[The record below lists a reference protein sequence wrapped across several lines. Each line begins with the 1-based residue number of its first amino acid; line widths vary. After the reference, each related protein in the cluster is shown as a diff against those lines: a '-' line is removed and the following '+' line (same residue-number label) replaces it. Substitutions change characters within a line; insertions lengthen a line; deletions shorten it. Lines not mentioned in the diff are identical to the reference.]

1 MTARPSSAAEPPPP
15 AVRIRPAE
23 SALVQRAAEAGHLYA
38 VVDPC
43 VDDGAIGW
51 LRALGEDRASSLYI
65 GEAQQNYGDKAP
77 HVVRVDPALLATLP
91 ARFGDSAWGCLL
103 VSDAPPGR
111 VRQHLRSWLQVR
123 SPEGEMWL
131 FRFWDPRTLPIFLR
145 ASTAAELD
153 AFFGPLAA
161 FAMLSAAGQTFVAE
175 RAVASPTPRRR
186 VGERST
192 ISPAQIAA
200 LRRVGLGDRLA
211 ASFAN
216 TKLEARRETG
226 SGDVL
231 LRAPDG
237 GVSRIHLADDGQI
250 GGTTSP
256 SGRRW
261 RTVHRADGKLAT
273 MTTPSGAHLAI
284 GYDAAGNVETVA
296 RNGKDRFR
304 AEHDR
309 HGRMERVQFPDGT
322 DARIAYASQGYA
334 ALADPS
340 GEMIEARRDRIGRTE
355 RFEYHGQQLATII
368 DGNGNRT
375 EVKRDDSDRPAGFR
389 FADGREESYRYDPAG
404 HLAAIVRGGGAR
416 LDVTCDANGRVRLLR
431 TTDGEEAAFD
441 YDEAGRMIAATNA
454 AGTVVWHY
462 DEIGRVV
469 EERSAD
475 ATVGY
480 DYDEVGLVGLTY
492 PDGSTI
498 HYVRDRDQRLEALCD
513 WTGGWHR
520 LEYAP
525 DDTGW
530 RKTSPDGTIVTTMLD
545 SIGLLASQQVEHN
558 GKLLWQSRHV
568 HDDEDRLHERHD
580 SRLGTTGFDY
590 DAEGQLTRHV
600 RSNGAVD
607 EFSYDGNG
615 NRTHSPA
622 GSAQFDA
629 TDRIVEQGTSHYTHD
644 DNGSMVAR
652 VGPDSA
658 WRFAYDG
665 FGRLITAEDA
675 TGRRIGYGYDALGRR
690 LWKRVTG
697 DGQDRTTRFI
707 WAGEQV
713 IREVSDGAAPRDYCY
728 WPQTY
733 TPLLLRDGD
742 QLYHFHCDQTGT
754 PQRLTATDG
763 SIAWESDGDAFG
775 NTCVLH
781 ATVAQPLRLPGQ
793 YADEEFGLTLHY
805 NRFRFYDP
813 ALGRYISPD
822 PIGFAGGL
830 NLYTYAGGDPV
841 NRADPLGL
849 WWKAALTIAA
859 GVVAAVAVVALAPI
873 TGPLLIIAA
882 GAAAGA
888 AASMMNEALN
898 QETFCASCIL
908 LAGIRGAAVGA
919 LAALPVAWLP
929 ATASLAAFFGL
940 SALSGFTGYVSE
952 WALSPGMEF
961 NWQHAAIATGVAAAT
976 GGLGRVA
983 AGAFRPR
990 PPAVAPPPAPRLPQD
1005 LRVNPTP
1012 PAPLPLRRPIGQS
1025 PTQNAAMQ
1033 SDIAAARAAGATD
1046 FRVNQQQVNASGQ
1059 RVGTNRP
1066 DLQYTDAN
1074 GRRVYIE
1081 YDTSSSTRGPGHQTR
1096 INSNDPSGQVILKE
1110 VN

>member
-1 MTARPSSAAEPPPP
+1 MTARPSSAAEATPPP
-15 AVRIRPAE
+15 AVRIHPVDA
-23 SALVQRAAEAGHLYA
+23 ALLARAGAAGHLYA

-43 VDDGAIGW
+43 VDDGAIDW
-51 LRALGEDRASSLYI
+51 LRALGEDRASSLYM
-65 GEAQQNYGDKAP
+65 GASQQNYGDKAP
-77 HVVRVDPALLATLP
+77 HVVRVGPDLLAALP
-91 ARFGDSAWGCLL
+91 ARFGDSAWGCLI

-123 SPEGEMWL
+123 SPEGEAWL

-153 AFFGPLAA
+153 AFFGPIAA
-161 FAMLSAAGQTFVAE
+161 FGMLGATGDAFVAE
-175 RAVASPTPRRR
+175 RIVATPAPRRR

-192 ISPAQIAA
+192 ISPAQVAA
-200 LRRVGLGDRLA
+200 LRRTGFGDRLV

-216 TKLEARRETG
+216 TKLDARRETG
-226 SGDVL
+226 TGDVL

-237 GVSRIHLADDGQI
+237 GISRIHLADDGQI

-256 SGRRW
+256 SGRHW

-284 GYDAAGNVETVA
+284 GYDAAGNVQTVA
-296 RNGKDRFR
+296 RNGRDRFR
-304 AEHDR
+304 ADHDR
-309 HGRMERVQFPDGT
+309 HGRLERVEFPDGT
-322 DARIAYASQGYA
+322 DARVAYASQGYA
-334 ALADPS
+334 ALADPD
-340 GEMIEARRDRIGRTE
+340 GELIEARRDRIGRTE
-355 RFEYHGQQLATII
+355 RFEYNDRQLAAII

-375 EVKRDDSDRPAGFR
+375 EVKRDERDRPAGFR

-404 HLAAIVRGGGAR
+404 HLAAIVRGGAA
-416 LDVTCDANGRVRLLR
+416 LDVTCDAHGRVRRLR
-431 TTDGEEAAFD
+431 TADGEEAAFD
-441 YDEAGRMIAATNA
+441 YDDAGRMTAATNA
-454 AGTVVWHY
+454 AGTISWRY
-462 DEIGRVV
+462 DAIGRVV
-469 EERSAD
+469 EERSGD

-492 PDGSTI
+492 PDGSTVR
-498 HYVRDRDQRLEALCD
+498 YVRDQDQRLAALCD
-513 WTGGWHR
+513 WSGGWHR
-520 LEYAP
+520 LDYAP
-525 DDTGW
+525 DDAGW
-530 RKTSPDGTIVTTMLD
+530 RKTSPDGTTVTTMLD
-545 SIGLLASQQVEHN
+545 SIGLLASQRVEH
-558 GKLLWQSRHV
+558 GDTLLWEARHA
-568 HDDEDRLHERHD
+568 HDDEDRLRERHD
-580 SRLGTTGFDY
+580 SRLGTTRFDY
-590 DAEGQLTRHV
+590 DAEGQLTRHAWGHG
-600 RSNGAVD
+600 SD
-607 EFSYDGNG
+607 ERFAYDGNG
-615 NRTHSPA
+615 NRTQSAA
-622 GSAQFDA
+622 GSARFD
-629 TDRIVEQGTSHYTHD
+629 TCDRIVEQGATHYTHD
-644 DNGSMVAR
+644 ANGAMVGR
-652 VGPDSA
+652 VGPEGA

-665 FGRLITAEDA
+665 FGRLIAAEHA
-675 TGRRIGYGYDALGRR
+675 SGRRIAYGYDALGRR

-697 DGQDRTTRFI
+697 DGQDRTARFI

-713 IREVSDGAAPRDYCY
+713 IRELADDSAPRDYCY

-742 QLYHFHCDQTGT
+742 ALYHYHCDQTGT
-754 PQRLTATDG
+754 PQRLTG
-763 SIAWESDGDAFG
+763 SDGAIVWEADSGAFG
-775 NTCVLH
+775 AARVLQ
-781 ATVAQPLRLPGQ
+781 ATIAQPLRLPGQ
-793 YADEEFGLTLHY
+793 YADDEFGLALHY

-822 PIGFAGGL
+822 PIGIAGGL
-830 NLYTYAGGDPV
+830 NLYQYAGNDPV
-841 NRADPLGL
+841 NRADPTGL

-859 GVVAAVAVVALAPI
+859 GVAAAALVVAFAPI
-873 TGPLLIIAA
+873 TGPLLIIGAAAAA
-882 GAAAGA
+882 GAAAG
-888 AASMMNEALN
+888 MMNEALN

-929 ATASLAAFFGL
+929 ATAGVATFFGL

-952 WALSPGMEF
+952 WALTPGMEF
-961 NWQHAAIATGVAAAT
+961 NWQHAAVATGVAAAT
-976 GGLGRVA
+976 GGLGRVV

-1005 LRVNPTP
+1005 VRVNPTP
-1012 PAPLPLRRPIGQS
+1012 PAPLPLNRPIGQS
-1025 PTQNAAMQ
+1025 ATQNAAMQ

-1046 FRVNQQQVNASGQ
+1046 FRVNQQQVNAAGQ

-1074 GRRVYIE
+1074 GRRVYVE